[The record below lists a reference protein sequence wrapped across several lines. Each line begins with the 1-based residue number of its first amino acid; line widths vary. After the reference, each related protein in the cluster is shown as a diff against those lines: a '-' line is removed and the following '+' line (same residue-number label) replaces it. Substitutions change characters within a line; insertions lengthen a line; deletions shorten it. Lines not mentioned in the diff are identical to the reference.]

1 MELVCPFQDLVVPMY
16 LQAPV
21 FVFVQ
26 LLAGQKP
33 CDLHP
38 VLSVDGDLHLLFD
51 CCSGGAQ
58 LFDEG
63 LPGLA

>member
-1 MELVCPFQDLVVPMY
+1 MELMGGLEHLVVSMN
-16 LQAPV
+16 LQASI